1 MNCKVMKCTSEATM
15 INQFQL
21 PYADAPIHKVPLC
34 GLHVELI
41 MRGAEYLY
49 QPSVDTPGGASLD
62 GQILMGD
69 DLLGTHEFVVKDVRP
84 VVGTMRFAN
93 DDDLGPV
100 FELVVRRRGESHDS
114 SISLV
119 FRGDSGPTLV
129 RRMKFAGLADEDP
142 S

>member
-15 INQFQL
+15 IDQFQL

-41 MRGAEYLY
+41 MGGAEYLY
-49 QPSVDTPGGASLD
+49 QPSADTPGGASLD

-69 DLLGTHEFVVKDVRP
+69 DLLGTHEFVVKDVGP
-84 VVGTMRFAN
+84 VRGTVRFAN
-93 DDDLGPV
+93 DDDDLGPV

-119 FRGDSGPTLV
+119 FRGDSGPKLV
-129 RRMKFAGLADEDP
+129 KRMEFLADKDP